1 MRHPVPE
8 PEWPES
14 YVQSFAND
22 RVEVYGD
29 SSDPHH
35 TMMYQNRLR
44 RVLDMVKKYAR
55 LGAKILDVAAA
66 QGNYTLALAEQGY
79 DVTWNDIRAE
89 VAGYVKLKYER
100 GTVTYKAGNVF
111 EMDFPECFD
120 VVLALEIIEHVA
132 HPDVFLQQ
140 ALRLVKPGGLLI
152 VSTPNGGYFRHHG
165 PKFSECRD
173 SSVYE
178 EIQFK
183 PDADGHIFCLNP
195 AEFRQLAQSAGL
207 EVIEMALF
215 NTVSTTGHCKLRYLH
230 LPRWLIGAFES
241 SVQRTP
247 MKLQQMMCAAMLCA
261 CRRSS
266 ATGMTGETR

>member
-1 MRHPVPE
+1 MAKAMRHPVPQ

-14 YVQSFAND
+14 FVQSFAND

-29 SSDPHH
+29 SSDPHY
-35 TMMYQNRLR
+35 TIGYQNRLR
-44 RVLDMVKKYAR
+44 RVLDMVKRYAR
-55 LGAKILDVAAA
+55 QGDRILDLAAA
-66 QGNYTLALAEQGY
+66 QGNYTLTLAEYGY

-89 VAGYVKLKYER
+89 LADYVKLKYES

-140 ALRLVKPGGLLI
+140 ALRLVKPGGILI

-165 PKFSECRD
+165 PKFSKCRD
-173 SSVYE
+173 SSIYE
-178 EIQFK
+178 KVQFK

-195 AEFRQLAQSAGL
+195 LELRHLAQSAGF
-207 EVIEMALF
+207 EVTEIALF
-215 NTVSTTGHCKLRYLH
+215 NTVATMGHLKLRYLH
-230 LPRWLIGAFES
+230 LPMWLIGFFEK
-241 SVQRTP
+241 SVQLSP
-247 MKLQQMMCAAMLCA
+247 MNLQKILCAAMLCV
-261 CRRSS
+261 CRRSL
-266 ATGMTGETR
+266 